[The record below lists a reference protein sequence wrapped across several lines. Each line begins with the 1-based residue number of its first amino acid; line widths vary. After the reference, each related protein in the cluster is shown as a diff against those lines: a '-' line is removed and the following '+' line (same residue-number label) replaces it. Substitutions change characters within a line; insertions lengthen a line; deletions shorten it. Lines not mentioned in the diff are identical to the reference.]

1 VTGEARGAGLGA
13 WMALSFLGGAAVMN
27 GEIAAGRLL
36 APHLG
41 TSTTTWA
48 MLIGTVLGSLAL
60 GNLLGGWLSARGEP
74 SRWIVRLMLASS
86 LLFAAL
92 PRAVPWLLAASLARF
107 RAGGALSLGLTA
119 AITALTIALPIGSL
133 GALPPLVMH
142 AAGREVGAE
151 ATEKLGRLAGR
162 LSALGTIGS
171 LVGTF
176 GAGLVLLPW
185 LGTRA
190 TFDVAAVLLSLSA
203 AVFGLRA
210 RARREGVLGLL
221 TSALTLILA
230 FLPLPAPR
238 PAHGRLLWSGE
249 SRHNHIAVVER
260 GGERQIRVNDGF
272 AVQSFARLDGEL
284 PVRDVWAYYAM
295 APSFGAR
302 PSPAR
307 VLLLGLGGGTS
318 AEVLRRLYPAAS
330 VVGVELD
337 AAVVEAGR
345 KWLGFELPGVEV
357 VIADARPFVEAE
369 AAREPGRE
377 DVIVLDAFQFPYVP
391 FQLATV
397 EFFTAARRC
406 LAPGGVLMVNAGR
419 YGEERGVV
427 HALARTMAQVF
438 PHVQAADPPGR
449 SNTILVA
456 TEHAPADAVG
466 IAGLVVPAQTA
477 AVLRDLAARHAPM
490 RPAAWPAETPVL
502 TDDHAPVEWLTDR
515 IVWRAAL

>member
-1 VTGEARGAGLGA
+1 MRPKGLAA

-60 GNLLGGWLSARGEP
+60 GSLLGGWLSARGAA
-74 SRWIVRLMLASS
+74 SWWIVRLMLLSA

-92 PRAVPWLLAASLARF
+92 PRVVPWVLASSLARF
-107 RAGGALSLGLTA
+107 RAGSAASLGLLA
-119 AITALTIALPIGSL
+119 ALTALAIALPIGSL
-133 GALPPLVMH
+133 GAVPPLVMH
-142 AAGREVGAE
+142 AAGE
-151 ATEKLGRLAGR
+151 ADGVEAKGKLGRLAGR
-162 LSALGTIGS
+162 LSAMGTLGS

-190 TFDVAAVLLSLSA
+190 TFDVAAVLLSGSA
-203 AVFGLRA
+203 AVFGVRA
-210 RARREGVLGLL
+210 RARREAIVGVLASLL
-221 TSALTLILA
+221 TVALA
-230 FLPLPAPR
+230 FAPLSTPAP
-238 PAHGRLLWSGE
+238 AQGRLLWAGE
-249 SRHNHIAVVER
+249 SLHNHIVVVER

-295 APSFGAR
+295 APSYGTR
-302 PSPAR
+302 PSPER

-318 AEVLRRLYPAAS
+318 AEVFRRLYPAAA

-345 KWLGFELPGVEV
+345 TWLGFDLPGAS
-357 VIADARPFVEAE
+357 VIIDDARPFLEAE
-369 AAREPGRE
+369 AQRAPGQK

-391 FQLATV
+391 FQLATT
-397 EFFTAARRC
+397 EFFAAARRC
-406 LAPGGVLMVNAGR
+406 LAPGGVLLVNAGR
-419 YGEERGVV
+419 HGEERGVV

-456 TEHAPADAVG
+456 TVHAPAEAVG
-466 IAGLVVPAQTA
+466 VAGLSVSARTA
-477 AVLRDLAARHAPM
+477 TVLRDLAGRHAPM
-490 RPAAWPAETPVL
+490 QPASFPASTPVL

-515 IVWRAAL
+515 IIWRAL

>member
-1 VTGEARGAGLGA
+1 
-13 WMALSFLGGAAVMN
+13 MN

-60 GNLLGGWLSARGEP
+60 GSLLGGWLSTRGAA
-74 SRWIVRLMLASS
+74 SQWIVRLMLASS

-92 PRAVPWLLAASLARF
+92 PRVVPWVLSSSLTRF
-107 RAGGALSLGLTA
+107 RTGNAFSLGLLA
-119 AITALTIALPIGSL
+119 AITALALALPMVSL

-142 AAGREVGAE
+142 AAGNAGDAE
-151 ATEKLGRLAGR
+151 ATGKLGRLAGR
-162 LSALGTIGS
+162 LSALGTLGS

-190 TFDVAAVLLSLSA
+190 TFDVAAVLLAASA
-203 AVFGLRA
+203 VVFGVRA
-210 RARREGVLGLL
+210 RARREALVGAATSTL
-221 TSALTLILA
+221 TVALA
-230 FLPLPAPR
+230 FTPLSTPA
-238 PAHGRLLWSGE
+238 PAHGRLLWAGE
-249 SRHNHIAVVER
+249 SRHNHIVVVER

-295 APSFGAR
+295 APSYGTR
-302 PSPAR
+302 PSPER

-318 AEVLRRLYPAAS
+318 AEVFRRLYPAAA

-345 KWLGFELPGVEV
+345 TWLGFALPGVEV
-357 VIADARPFVEAE
+357 RIDDARPFLLAEAE
-369 AAREPGRE
+369 RAPGKQ

-397 EFFTAARRC
+397 EFFAAARRC
-406 LAPGGVLMVNAGR
+406 LAPGGVLLVNAGR
-419 YGEERGVV
+419 HGEERGVV

-456 TEHAPADAVG
+456 TEHAPAEAVG
-466 IAGLVVPAQTA
+466 IAGLSVPARTA
-477 AVLRDLAARHAPM
+477 DVLRDLAACHAPM
-490 RPAAWPAETPVL
+490 RPAAWPAGTPVL

-515 IVWRAAL
+515 IIWRAL

>member
-1 VTGEARGAGLGA
+1 MTDIARPRGLGA
-13 WMALSFLGGAAVMN
+13 WLGLSFLGGAAVMN

-60 GNLLGGWLSARGEP
+60 GNLLGGWLSARGAA
-74 SRWIVRLMLASS
+74 SLWIVRLMLASS

-92 PRAVPWLLAASLARF
+92 PRVVPWVLSSTLARF
-107 RAGGALSLGLTA
+107 RAGDAASLGLLA
-119 AITALTIALPIGSL
+119 AITALAIALPIGSL

-142 AAGREVGAE
+142 AAGNGGDGE
-151 ATEKLGRLAGR
+151 ATGKLGRLAGQ
-162 LSALGTIGS
+162 LSALGTLGS

-190 TFDVAAVLLSLSA
+190 TFDVAAVLLSVGA
-203 AVFGLRA
+203 AAFGFRA
-210 RARREGVLGLL
+210 RARRETIAGLS
-221 TSALTLILA
+221 TSALTVALA
-230 FLPLPAPR
+230 FAPLPTPTVAR
-238 PAHGRLLWSGE
+238 GRLLWAGE
-249 SRHNHIAVVER
+249 SLHNHIAVVER
-260 GGERQIRVNDGF
+260 SGERQIRVNDGF

-284 PVRDVWAYYAM
+284 PARDVWAYYAM
-295 APSFGAR
+295 APGYGTR
-302 PSPAR
+302 PSPER

-318 AEVLRRLYPAAS
+318 AEVFRRLYPAAA

-345 KWLGFELPGVEV
+345 KWLGFELPGAEV
-357 VIADARPFVEAE
+357 IIDDARPFLEAE
-369 AAREPGRE
+369 AERAPGTK

-397 EFFTAARRC
+397 EFFAAARRC
-406 LAPGGVLMVNAGR
+406 LSPGGVLMVNAGR
-419 YGEERGVV
+419 HGEERGVV

-438 PHVQAADPPGR
+438 PHVQAADPPNQ

-456 TEHAPADAVG
+456 TEHAPAEGVG
-466 IAGLVVPAQTA
+466 IAGLSVSAQTA
-477 AVLRDLAARHAPM
+477 AVLRDLAAQHASM
-490 RPAAWPAETPVL
+490 RPATWPADTPVL

-515 IVWRAAL
+515 IVWRAL